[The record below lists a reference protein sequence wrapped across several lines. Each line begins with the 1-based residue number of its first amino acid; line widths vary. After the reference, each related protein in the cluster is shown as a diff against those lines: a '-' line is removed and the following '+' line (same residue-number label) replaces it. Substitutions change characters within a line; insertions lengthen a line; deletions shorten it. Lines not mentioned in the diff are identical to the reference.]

1 MLEDVYKLIIKVFVL
16 PITNLSFR
24 KNQRLQLR
32 AMGQNRRGLRSKVV
46 GRMKRRKMKLKI
58 ELSVRCMFFLM
69 SYLADAL
76 INNV

>member
-1 MLEDVYKLIIKVFVL
+1 MLEDVYKLIIKVFTL

>member
-46 GRMKRRKMKLKI
+46 GRMKRRKMKPKI